1 MTIEIPGY
9 KSLELKYLV
18 LDYNGTIAVDGSIP
32 QPVRDRICAL
42 ARELEIYVLTADTHG
57 TAEEMCAD
65 LPVKILTFPND
76 SAMQEKYRILQGL
89 DADACVAMGN
99 GRNDLLLCRSAA
111 LSVAVIGAEGTYG
124 RILLESDICVTSI
137 EDGLDLLLK
146 PKRLIASLRG

>member
-18 LDYNGTIAVDGSIP
+18 LDYNGTIAVDGAIP
-32 QPVRDRICAL
+32 QSVQERIRTL
-42 ARELEIYVLTADTHG
+42 SEDFTIYVLTADTHG

-76 SAMQEKYRILQGL
+76 SAMQEKYQILQGL

-111 LSVAVIGAEGTYG
+111 LSIAVIGPEGTYG